1 MESNRIYSSI
11 AGFYD
16 LALGLSGYWLAIESF
31 VREIPYDESDRINV
45 LDAGCGTGLY
55 SFAII
60 KRYPRA
66 TISAFDLNKEIV
78 GRFITRLEKK
88 NHLKDRVRVFTADL
102 CQPLPAIEEQF
113 DLVVTGG
120 VLEYVEIELAVKNL
134 SYYLSNGG
142 FFLNTSVR
150 DNLAGRLT
158 GKVYGFKPHASSRN
172 VDAFIGNGYKLM
184 KTMRFPPTRE
194 AYLFQKRA

>member
-1 MESNRIYSSI
+1 
-11 AGFYD
+11 
-16 LALGLSGYWLAIESF
+16 
-31 VREIPYDESDRINV
+31 
-45 LDAGCGTGLY
+45 
-55 SFAII
+55 
-60 KRYPRA
+60 
-66 TISAFDLNKEIV
+66 
-78 GRFITRLEKK
+78 
-88 NHLKDRVRVFTADL
+88 
-102 CQPLPAIEEQF
+102 
-113 DLVVTGG
+113 VVTGG

>member
-16 LALGLSGYWLAIESF
+16 LSLGLSGYWLAIESF

-66 TISAFDLNKEIV
+66 TISAFDLNKEMV